1 VIPGGTPGL
10 EEIEYGLPADGINN
24 SGQVAGT
31 GMPGNIS
38 YAFIASPSDSTRI
51 PLPSG
56 STNAFGKALNDSGQV
71 VGYAQTPNPQAFIGT
86 TAGSS
91 LIPLP
96 GGWTSSYAFAVNDS
110 GQIAGMVE
118 NPLSAQAFIGSA
130 LGVTLIPLPAGGWN
144 GSIGAGVN
152 DSGQVAGSVYSGAIS
167 GSGFQ
172 AFIGTAA
179 GSSLI
184 PLPGGWIASYGF
196 AVNDSGQ
203 VAGYGFDGTVVA
215 GELQEEAFIGTT
227 AGVTVIP
234 LPDGATTA
242 QVQYAS
248 LNNLGVVV
256 GYSDAG
262 AWIWDAT
269 DGTVL
274 LNSLMAGPGWN
285 VLNAISINDSGLIL
299 AAASYNGG
307 PVVYVELAAIPE
319 PGTFALAGV
328 GLLLAAFVCRNG
340 YRAVG

>member
-1 VIPGGTPGL
+1 MLSKTLMFSLTASVALASTTYYASVIPGGTPGL

-86 TAGSS
+86 T
-91 LIPLP
+91 
-96 GGWTSSYAFAVNDS
+96 
-110 GQIAGMVE
+110 
-118 NPLSAQAFIGSA
+118 
-130 LGVTLIPLPAGGWN
+130 
-144 GSIGAGVN
+144 
-152 DSGQVAGSVYSGAIS
+152 
-167 GSGFQ
+167 
-172 AFIGTAA
+172 A